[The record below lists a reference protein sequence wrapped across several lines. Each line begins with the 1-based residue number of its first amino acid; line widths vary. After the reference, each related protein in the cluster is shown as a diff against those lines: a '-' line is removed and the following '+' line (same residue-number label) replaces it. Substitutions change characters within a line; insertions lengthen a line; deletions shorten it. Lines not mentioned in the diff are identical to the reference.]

1 MSRDPLRIAFAV
13 AAVLLLA
20 AGGSW
25 LVDRVR
31 QPALRAGPR
40 VLPAS
45 VPADARLV
53 TLEVS
58 GLTCANCAS
67 RVTSRLA
74 ATTGVRSCSVDPA
87 AKRAWVVCDRAV
99 ADTALVAAV
108 ARAGSRAG
116 GASEYAARVIPH

>member
-1 MSRDPLRIAFAV
+1 MSRDPLKIVLAV

-25 LVDRVR
+25 LVDHVR
-31 QPALRAGPR
+31 QPSLRAGPR
-40 VLPAS
+40 VRPGS
-45 VPADARLV
+45 VPVNARLV

-67 RVTSRLA
+67 RVTTQLE
-74 ATTGVRSCSVDPA
+74 ATAGVRSCGVDPA
-87 AKRAWVVCDRAV
+87 AERAWVVCDRAV

-108 ARAGSRAG
+108 VRAGSRAG